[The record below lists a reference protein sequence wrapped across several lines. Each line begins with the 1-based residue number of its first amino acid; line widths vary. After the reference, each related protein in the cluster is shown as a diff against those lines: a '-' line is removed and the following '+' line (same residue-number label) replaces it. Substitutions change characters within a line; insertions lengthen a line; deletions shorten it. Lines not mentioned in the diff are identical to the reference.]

1 MSQKEHFY
9 FVANNVLM
17 LETPKLS
24 LISDKQGP
32 RLITLNHPLSES
44 RQLSIIFPPAI
55 IHYLQLTDI
64 SPAPERMMLSQIVTW
79 SPGDKPLGKVCLIG
93 RLVGSMIGR
102 YFLIGR

>member
-1 MSQKEHFY
+1 MFQQNIMSQKEHFY

-64 SPAPERMMLSQIVTW
+64 SPDARTDDAVTDSDLSAWGQSFRESLFDW
-79 SPGDKPLGKVCLIG
+79 SFGW
-93 RLVGSMIGR
+93 
-102 YFLIGR
+102 